1 MLYCSRYK
9 KNCDEALYHNCDV
22 PSSSIDIEE
31 QLLECIECVF
41 CDCEEKDE

>member
-31 QLLECIECVF
+31 QLSECIECVF